1 MGKILST
8 SVSFGLY
15 AKKPVKKLEE
25 LGHELDCMKYDPAT
39 GKRDLMEKIKNA
51 DALIVGTETVDG
63 EVMDRALHLKIIAKH
78 GIGVDNIDL
87 EAAKERGVV
96 VVNAPGTNA
105 RAVTEYTWALIMCL
119 CRRVHESIE
128 EAKDLKWGKVI
139 GYELHGKTLGVI
151 GLGKIGREVAL
162 VGRGFGMEILAFD
175 PFLDKA
181 FVQEHSI
188 QSVGIEMLLRNS
200 DIVTIHTSLND
211 STYHLL
217 NHERLG
223 LMKQT
228 AYLVNVARGP
238 IIDEKALYSALHEN
252 RIAGAACDVFEKE
265 PPGDN
270 PLIKLHNFL
279 PTPHTAGYTFEAL
292 EAMGLVTVENIHNV
306 LSGKPVINRIV

>member
-1 MGKILST
+1 MGKILSS

-15 AKKPVKKLEE
+15 AETPVKKLEE
-25 LGHELDCMKYDPAT
+25 LGHDIDFMKYDPVT
-39 GKRDLMEKIKNA
+39 GKRDLMEKIKIA
-51 DALIVGTETVDG
+51 DALIVGTETVDT
-63 EVMDRALHLKIIAKH
+63 EVMNSAPNLKIIAKH

-87 EAAKERGVV
+87 EAAKERGIV

-128 EAKDLKWGKVI
+128 EAKGLKWGKVI
-139 GYELHGKTLGVI
+139 GFELHGKTLGVI

-162 VGRGFGMEILAFD
+162 VGKGFGMEILAFD

-181 FVQEHSI
+181 FAEEHVI
-188 QSVGIEMLLRNS
+188 KSVDIEMLLQNS

-211 STYHLL
+211 ATYHLL

-223 LMKQT
+223 LMKRS

-238 IIDEKALYSALHEN
+238 IVDEKALYNALLEN
-252 RIAGAACDVFEKE
+252 RISGAACDVFEKE

-270 PLIKLHNFL
+270 PLLKLPNFL